1 MAKNFK
7 PAETL
12 ENQTETAPADL
23 LTILLNRYDVDVLA
37 KVVVNEFCE
46 RLDQAVIF
54 QLAQVLASKPKPQI
68 IDVPW
73 VAGSYLEGVT
83 YADPQ

>member
-7 PAETL
+7 PETV

-54 QLAQVLASKPKPQI
+54 QLSQVLATKPKPQI
-68 IDVPW
+68 IDVPV
-73 VAGSYLEGVT
+73 VAGSFLSGVS
-83 YADPQ
+83 YADPE

>member
-1 MAKNFK
+1 MET
-7 PAETL
+7 PAS
-12 ENQTETAPADL
+12 ENDL

-68 IDVPW
+68 IDVPI
-73 VAGSYLEGVT
+73 VAGSFLEGVS
-83 YADPQ
+83 YANPE

>member
-7 PAETL
+7 PETVETPAS
-12 ENQTETAPADL
+12 ENDL

-54 QLAQVLASKPKPQI
+54 QLSQVLASKPKPQI
-68 IDVPW
+68 IDVPV
-73 VAGSYLEGVT
+73 VAGSFLEGVS
-83 YADPQ
+83 YADPE